1 MTKFPNIAYYSLLN
15 IKFQTSAEPVPYLLM
30 SRFQSLFDGAIYRHR
45 DSSLGDSVAVCLP
58 EDLYTLNLSQ
68 KLEARIQLHDRIVN
82 ARNTVRG
89 INARR
94 GDGTFGERI
103 PNTQSVTLPGFAVG
117 RGQIATVEIGTE
129 VKILAKA
136 MIKQIDRVIGDLVK
150 QVGQFRRAGGNPI
163 CVGIV
168 GINYADE
175 YTSYE
180 GEKVWRTDGRK
191 YKHPVQEAPEA
202 ERRLRAHAASAFDE
216 FLILRFRAR
225 NESPSPFSWLNQNS
239 TKLDYGAALTRI
251 VREYDRRF

>member
-1 MTKFPNIAYYSLLN
+1 MQYLLLN
-15 IKFQTSAEPVPYLLM
+15 
-30 SRFQSLFDGAIYRHR
+30 RFQALFDGVAYRHR

-58 EDLYTLNLSQ
+58 DDIVRLHLSKKFGSRVQ
-68 KLEARIQLHDRIVN
+68 ARDRIIN

-94 GDGTFGERI
+94 GDGTFGERV
-103 PNTQSVTLPGFAVG
+103 PNTQAVSLTGFEVG

-136 MIKQIDRVIGDLVK
+136 MIKQIDRVIGDLIK

-168 GINYADE
+168 GINYASE

-180 GEKVWRTDGRK
+180 RDKVWRTDGRE
-191 YKHPVQEAPEA
+191 YKHPIQEAAEA
-202 ERRLRAHAASAFDE
+202 ERRLLTQARSAFDE

-225 NESPSPFSWLNQNS
+225 NELPFPFAWVDQNS
-239 TKLDYGAALTRI
+239 TELDYGAALTRI
-251 VREYDRRF
+251 LREYDRRF

>member
-1 MTKFPNIAYYSLLN
+1 VICLTGNGKSNEA
-15 IKFQTSAEPVPYLLM
+15 VPYLLLN
-30 SRFQSLFDGAIYRHR
+30 RFRDLFAGVIYRHR

-58 EDLYTLNLSQ
+58 EDLYALHRSPKFT
-68 KLEARIQLHDRIVN
+68 ARVEDHDRLIN

-103 PNTQSVTLPGFAVG
+103 PNTQPVALPGLAVG

-150 QVGQFRRAGGNPI
+150 QVGQFRRAGGTPI
-163 CVGIV
+163 CVAIV
-168 GINYADE
+168 GINYADK

-180 GEKVWRTDGRK
+180 RDRDWPTDGRE
-191 YKHPVQEAPEA
+191 YKHPSQEVADA
-202 ERRLRAHAASAFDE
+202 ERRLLAQARDAFDE
-216 FLILRFRAR
+216 FLILRFRAG
-225 NESPSPFSWLNQNS
+225 NEPPFTFSWVDQNA
-239 TKLDYGAALTRI
+239 TELDYGAALTRI
-251 VREYDRRF
+251 LREYDRRF